1 MDVKSLFDLS
11 GRTALVTGGSRGIGR
26 FLAEGL
32 AEAGAH
38 VLISSRKA
46 EACEAAAAELTD
58 LGGRATALPADV
70 SDPASIERLVE
81 SALGTSGRVD
91 VLVNNAARAWA
102 APSMEYPLDGWDR
115 VVDRWTE
122 SMRRQLPGVL
132 T

>member
-46 EACEAAAAELTD
+46 DACEAAAAELRD
-58 LGGRATALPADV
+58 QGGRATALPADV
-70 SDPASIERLVE
+70 CERYQIDVVPIEV
-81 SALGTSGRVD
+81 
-91 VLVNNAARAWA
+91 
-102 APSMEYPLDGWDR
+102 
-115 VVDRWTE
+115 VVDGQGHPETDLDRDTFYRLLNDGRPRSNSAWC
-122 SMRRQLPGVL
+122 RLAWGGQ
-132 T
+132 